1 MAEIKEELKSL
12 LMKVKVAGQSL
23 GWSAP
28 LEAILGYHHVGT
40 VINSYHPLCI
50 FILGKLRNCVSSK
63 YLKLKVDIG
72 EIEVIILQ
80 RRDCFGG
87 LRASSQAKIDS
98 IPVS

>member
-1 MAEIKEELKSL
+1 M
-12 LMKVKVAGQSL
+12 
-23 GWSAP
+23 
-28 LEAILGYHHVGT
+28 GT

-50 FILGKLRNCVSSK
+50 FSLGKLRNCVSSK

-98 IPVS
+98 ISYYYLSFFLKCLIKFLSHIGVEWIYNITLSVG